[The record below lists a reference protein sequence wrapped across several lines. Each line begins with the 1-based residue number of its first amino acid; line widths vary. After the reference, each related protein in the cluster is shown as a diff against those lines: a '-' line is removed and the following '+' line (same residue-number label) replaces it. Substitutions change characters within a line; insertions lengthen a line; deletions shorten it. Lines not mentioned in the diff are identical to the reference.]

1 MGAALCVA
9 KLDASE
15 ALTAKLHINESESM
29 RLKLA
34 LAQLLTREA
43 TVNAVTAFDSSDGA
57 GIDVANAAKLEA
69 LFRKSSDIALRA
81 HAASPAL
88 LDATSQTEGWA
99 RETGPNM
106 PSKWKKGE
114 SIGSGWF
121 TCFCVAVDSR
131 NPQSVSDVELPELY
145 PLNFHA
151 LL

>member
-1 MGAALCVA
+1 MVSFVKVALNLQVTDMGAALCVV
-9 KLDASE
+9 KHESE
-15 ALTAKLHINESESM
+15 ALTAKLHSNESEST

-69 LFRKSSDIALRA
+69 LFRKSSDIVARA
-81 HAASPAL
+81 HVSPPAL

-114 SIGSGWF
+114 SIGSG
-121 TCFCVAVDSR
+121 
-131 NPQSVSDVELPELY
+131 ELKI
-145 PLNFHA
+145 
-151 LL
+151 LLCCCTKPSISA